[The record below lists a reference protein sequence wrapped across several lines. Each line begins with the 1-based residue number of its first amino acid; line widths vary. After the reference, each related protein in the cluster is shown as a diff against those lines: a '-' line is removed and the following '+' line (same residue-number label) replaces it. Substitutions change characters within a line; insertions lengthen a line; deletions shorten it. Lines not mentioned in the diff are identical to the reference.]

1 MGGKRRVTARK
12 NAEVFLKAIQI
23 QGFKSFADKIRLEL
37 QPGLS
42 VIVGPNG
49 SGKSNVADA
58 VRWVLGEQSAK
69 SLRGSKMEDVIFAGS
84 SARRP
89 VGMAEVSL
97 IFDNSSGLFSLD
109 YDEVV
114 ITRRVYR
121 DGDGQFFINRTPCRL
136 KDIQELFMDT
146 GSGKEGFSIIGQG
159 RVEEILN
166 LKSEERRLLIEEVAG
181 ISKYR
186 LRKKEAL
193 KKLEETQQNVN
204 RLNDIIAEIET
215 RIEPLAKQAE
225 VARVSKGLIAELEET
240 EIKLIVN
247 ELSEINNKLINSQSG
262 MDGLTK
268 EITVLTTRIV
278 EEENLN
284 IRSKY
289 ELNQLE
295 ERLQA
300 LQSEVYNLENSVKET
315 AYELSLL
322 SERQG
327 YAKEQLTRLEK
338 EICATEEKIG
348 QSDMKI
354 TSLTGKEAV
363 LQNNL
368 FEVSKMLQ
376 AHENRMAELRE
387 LSGSTRLEDLKTEI
401 FEEMSNRSKLINEK
415 TEIEH
420 KKETL
425 LKKEEQCQQDLL
437 SREAEKEVLLQEI
450 REQEAEKVRIENRES
465 ELLSRLEITNNGLE
479 EKRKEQSKLEEYSAN
494 LVRRMDQ
501 AGARLNALQT
511 LEDNLEGY
519 QKGVKETL
527 FAFRKGEIHCRSI
540 FGTVAENIEVQE
552 KYELAVETALGN
564 SLQNIIVETTEDGKE
579 CIAYLKK
586 TNNGRATFLP
596 LDAIRGGRTS
606 LESKTLHHKGFQGLA
621 VDLVKY
627 DKKFNEIMESLLG
640 RILIADNMDSAI
652 DIAKINNY
660 RVRVVTLQGDQVNIG
675 GSLTGGSARNQSS
688 GLLSRV
694 REIEEITQ
702 KVKEFQAELEGK
714 KQEKASLMKGIE
726 SLLQDKENLE
736 QELKGQSEAKGILA
750 VEKKHREDR
759 SRHLEEALRVLH
771 FDLSDIANQLE
782 GLRER
787 DNTTGK
793 QVSESEDRI
802 KELQDEQASL
812 EKMVKETNTLVQELT
827 EEITSAKVESARW
840 EQERDQTRHL
850 IQEENDRLQ
859 RNHQLIEEKKQ
870 ELAGVVQ
877 FEEELI
883 KGQDDAEKSI
893 QETTKELNEKKLHL
907 VQLRKEK
914 EAFSSATIKQE
925 EDIHIKRR
933 QAKDMEQQLHQYEL
947 RIARWQTEWETGCIR
962 LQEEYNLAWDQA
974 SGYISQDKKDFLQEK
989 ILSLKTQIEDLGPV
1003 NYTALEEYPETL
1015 QRFEFMSSQRND
1027 LIEAGNSLMGLIGEL
1042 DKSMI
1047 ERFEEGFKAVNEAF
1061 KEVFKE
1067 LFNGGN
1073 AELQL
1078 DDPDNLLET
1087 GVRIIAQ
1094 PPGKKPQLLSLLSGG
1109 ERSFTAIALLF
1120 AFLKVKPSPFC
1131 LLDEIEAALDEANVK
1146 RFVHYLHTLSDH
1158 TQFIVISH
1166 RRGTMESAD
1175 RLYGITMEESGVSKL
1190 LTVELEDRETGNPLP
1205 SAI

>member
-1 MGGKRRVTARK
+1 MTAKK

-23 QGFKSFADKIRLEL
+23 QGFKSFADKIRLDL
-37 QPGLS
+37 QQGLS

-97 IFDNSSGLFSLD
+97 IFDNSSGLFALD

-121 DGDGQFFINRTPCRL
+121 DGEGQFFINRTPCRL

-204 RLNDIIAEIET
+204 RLNDIIAEVEA

-225 VARVSKGLIAELEET
+225 VARISQELNAALEET

-247 ELSEINNKLINSQSG
+247 ELSDIQNKLIKSQTG
-262 MDGLTK
+262 MEQLNH
-268 EITVLTTRIV
+268 ELTVLNTQIA
-278 EEENLN
+278 EEENLA

-289 ELNQLE
+289 ELNLLE
-295 ERLQA
+295 ERVQT
-300 LQSEVYNLENSVKET
+300 LQSEVYNLENSVKE
-315 AYELSLL
+315 AAHELSLM

-327 YAKEQLTRLEK
+327 YAKEQIGRLQK
-338 EICATEEKIG
+338 EISATEEKVL
-348 QSDMKI
+348 QSELKI

-363 LQNNL
+363 LGNNL
-368 FEVSKMLQ
+368 HEVQKVLMEK
-376 AHENRMAELRE
+376 ENRLAELKNI
-387 LSGSTRLEDLKTEI
+387 SGSSRLEDLKTEI
-401 FEEMSNRSKLINEK
+401 FEEISEKSKLTNQIIEIGHKNETLLRQK
-415 TEIEH
+415 NQLIQDIKKNETE
-420 KKETL
+420 KETL
-425 LKKEEQCQQDLL
+425 LLEIEEQDAEK
-437 SREAEKEVLLQEI
+437 SRIEDREAFLLE
-450 REQEAEKVRIENRES
+450 EIENIRQTIED
-465 ELLSRLEITNNGLE
+465 R
-479 EKRKEQSKLEEYSAN
+479 KKEQSVFEENSTR
-494 LVRRMDQ
+494 LVRNIDQ
-501 AGARLNALQT
+501 ASARLNALQA

-519 QKGVKETL
+519 QKGVKETI
-527 FAFRKGEIHCRSI
+527 FAFRKGEIKCHGLY
-540 FGTVAENIEVQE
+540 GTVAENIEVDT
-552 KYELAVETALGN
+552 KFELAIETALGN
-564 SLQNIIVETTEDGKE
+564 ALQNIIVETTEDGKA

-586 TNNGRATFLP
+586 TNNGRATYLP
-596 LDAIRGGRTS
+596 LDAIRGGKYAVDQNTS
-606 LESKTLHHKGFQGLA
+606 SQKGFQGVA
-621 VDLVKY
+621 VDLVRF
-627 DKKFNEIMESLLG
+627 DKRFKEVMESLLG

-652 DIAKINNY
+652 EIARANQY
-660 RVRVVTLQGDQVNIG
+660 RVRVVTLQGDQVNPG
-675 GSLTGGSARNQSS
+675 GSLTGGSSKGQNS

-694 REIEEITQ
+694 REIEEISL
-702 KVKEFQAELEGK
+702 KIKSLQAELEEK
-714 KQEKASLMKGIE
+714 KTERLELIRKL
-726 SLLQDKENLE
+726 ENLLRE
-736 QELKGQSEAKGILA
+736 KEILEEKLKSEREAKGILA
-750 VEKKHREDR
+750 VERKHKEDR
-759 SRHLEEALRVLH
+759 LGRLQESLQLQALQLSEARQELAGLEERKKITVLQ
-771 FDLSDIANQLE
+771 IQN
-782 GLRER
+782 
-787 DNTTGK
+787 
-793 QVSESEDRI
+793 SEKRLQ
-802 KELQDEQASL
+802 ELQNEQTTL
-812 EKMVKETNTLVQELT
+812 EKLVKETTAQAEELGK
-827 EEITSAKVESARW
+827 EITTAKVEAGRW
-840 EQERDQTRHL
+840 DKEKDQTRQL
-850 IQEENDRLQ
+850 ILEEQERLQ
-859 RNHQLIEEKKQ
+859 RNRELIAEKRN
-870 ELAGVVQ
+870 ELTNAQQ

-893 QETTKELNEKKLHL
+893 QEITQHLNEKKLSL
-907 VQLRKEK
+907 VELRREK
-914 EAFSSATIKQE
+914 ENFSTETIKKE
-925 EDIHIKRR
+925 EDLHIKRR
-933 QAKDMEQQLHQYEL
+933 QAKEIEQQLHQNEL
-947 RIARWQTEWETGCIR
+947 RLARWQTEWETGCLR
-962 LQEEYNLAWDQA
+962 LEEEYNLQWEQA
-974 SGYISQDKKDFLQEK
+974 LGYQSQEKKDLLQEK
-989 ILSLKTQIEDLGPV
+989 IVSLKTQIEELGPV
-1003 NYTALEEYPETL
+1003 NYTALDEYPEAL
-1015 QRFEFMSSQRND
+1015 KRFEFMTSQRAD
-1027 LIEAGNSLMGLIGEL
+1027 LLQAGESLNQLIAEL

-1047 ERFEEGFKAVNEAF
+1047 ERFAEGFKAVNEAF
-1061 KEVFKE
+1061 KEVFRQ
-1067 LFNGGN
+1067 LFNGGY

-1094 PPGKKPQLLSLLSGG
+1094 PPGKKAQLLSLLSGG

-1146 RFVHYLHTLSDH
+1146 RFVQYLHTLSDH
-1158 TQFIVISH
+1158 TQFILISH

-1190 LTVELEDRETGNPLP
+1190 LTVELDDRSTGDPLL
-1205 SAI
+1205 AM

>member
-1 MGGKRRVTARK
+1 VTAKK

-23 QGFKSFADKIRLEL
+23 QGFKSFADKIRLDL
-37 QPGLS
+37 QQGLS

-97 IFDNSSGLFSLD
+97 IFDNSSGLFALD

-121 DGDGQFFINRTPCRL
+121 DGEGQFFINRTPCRL

-204 RLNDIIAEIET
+204 RLNDIIAEVEA

-225 VARVSKGLIAELEET
+225 VARISQELNAALEET

-247 ELSEINNKLINSQSG
+247 ELSDIQNKLIKSQTG
-262 MDGLTK
+262 MEQLNH
-268 EITVLTTRIV
+268 ELTVLNTQIA
-278 EEENLN
+278 EEENLA

-289 ELNQLE
+289 ELNLLE
-295 ERLQA
+295 ERVQT
-300 LQSEVYNLENSVKET
+300 LQSEVYNLENSVKE
-315 AYELSLL
+315 AAHELSLM

-327 YAKEQLTRLEK
+327 YAKEQIGRLQK
-338 EICATEEKIG
+338 EISATEEKVL
-348 QSDMKI
+348 QSELKI

-363 LQNNL
+363 LGNNL
-368 FEVSKMLQ
+368 HEVQKVLMEK
-376 AHENRMAELRE
+376 ENRLAELKNI
-387 LSGSTRLEDLKTEI
+387 SGSSRLEDLKTEI
-401 FEEMSNRSKLINEK
+401 FEEISEKSKLTNQII
-415 TEIEH
+415 EIEH
-420 KKETL
+420 KNETLLRQKNQLIQDIKKNETEKETL
-425 LKKEEQCQQDLL
+425 LLEIEEQDAEK
-437 SREAEKEVLLQEI
+437 SRIEDREAFLLE
-450 REQEAEKVRIENRES
+450 EIENIRQTIED
-465 ELLSRLEITNNGLE
+465 R
-479 EKRKEQSKLEEYSAN
+479 KKEQSVFEENSTR
-494 LVRRMDQ
+494 LVRNIDQ
-501 AGARLNALQT
+501 ASARLNALQA

-519 QKGVKETL
+519 QKGVKETI
-527 FAFRKGEIHCRSI
+527 FAFRKGEIKCHGLY
-540 FGTVAENIEVQE
+540 GTVAENIEVDT
-552 KYELAVETALGN
+552 KFELAIETALGN
-564 SLQNIIVETTEDGKE
+564 ALQNIIVETTEDGKA

-586 TNNGRATFLP
+586 TNNGRATYLP
-596 LDAIRGGRTS
+596 LDAIRGGKYAVDQKTS
-606 LESKTLHHKGFQGLA
+606 SQKGFQGVA
-621 VDLVKY
+621 VDLVRF
-627 DKKFNEIMESLLG
+627 DKRFKEVMESLLG

-652 DIAKINNY
+652 EIARANQY
-660 RVRVVTLQGDQVNIG
+660 RVRVVTLQGDQVNPG
-675 GSLTGGSARNQSS
+675 GSLTGGSSKGQNS

-694 REIEEITQ
+694 REIEEISL
-702 KVKEFQAELEGK
+702 KIKSLQAELEEK
-714 KQEKASLMKGIE
+714 KTERLELIRKL
-726 SLLQDKENLE
+726 ENLLRE
-736 QELKGQSEAKGILA
+736 KEILEEKLKSEREAKGILA
-750 VEKKHREDR
+750 VERKHKEDR
-759 SRHLEEALRVLH
+759 LGRLQESLQLQALQLSEARQELAGLEERKKITVLQ
-771 FDLSDIANQLE
+771 IQN
-782 GLRER
+782 
-787 DNTTGK
+787 
-793 QVSESEDRI
+793 SEKRLQ
-802 KELQDEQASL
+802 ELQNEQTTL
-812 EKMVKETNTLVQELT
+812 EKLVKETTAQAEELGK
-827 EEITSAKVESARW
+827 EITTAKVEAGRW
-840 EQERDQTRHL
+840 DKEKDQTRQL
-850 IQEENDRLQ
+850 ILEEQERLQ
-859 RNHQLIEEKKQ
+859 RNRELIAEKRN
-870 ELAGVVQ
+870 ELTNAQQ

-893 QETTKELNEKKLHL
+893 QEITQHLNEKKLSL
-907 VQLRKEK
+907 VELRREK
-914 EAFSSATIKQE
+914 ENFSTETIKKE
-925 EDIHIKRR
+925 EDLHIKRR
-933 QAKDMEQQLHQYEL
+933 QAKEIEQQLHQNEL
-947 RIARWQTEWETGCIR
+947 RLARWQTEWETGCLR
-962 LQEEYNLAWDQA
+962 LEEEYNLQWEQA
-974 SGYISQDKKDFLQEK
+974 LGYQSQEKKDLLQEK
-989 ILSLKTQIEDLGPV
+989 IVSLKTQIEELGPV
-1003 NYTALEEYPETL
+1003 NYTALDEYPEAL
-1015 QRFEFMSSQRND
+1015 KRFEFMTSQRAD
-1027 LIEAGNSLMGLIGEL
+1027 LLQAGESLNQLIAEL

-1047 ERFEEGFKAVNEAF
+1047 ERFAEGFKAVNEAF
-1061 KEVFKE
+1061 KEVFRQ
-1067 LFNGGN
+1067 LFNGGY

-1094 PPGKKPQLLSLLSGG
+1094 PPGKKAQLLSLLSGG

-1146 RFVHYLHTLSDH
+1146 RFVQYLHTLSDH
-1158 TQFIVISH
+1158 TQFILISH

-1190 LTVELEDRETGNPLP
+1190 LTVELDDRSTGDPLL
-1205 SAI
+1205 AM